1 MLNLSTECWGLVALT
16 SLLGVGCSYTAT
28 VSAQRTFTFPLHL
41 YFQWYQHTELHQHR
55 LWTSSGSV
63 SRALMER
70 EDFLLTAAAQ
80 EPCPGWC
87 RKGTHSRM
95 GGTGYG
101 HSTAGHCWEGT
112 EFFKAHFA
120 HRPRATCSCS
130 TASFQTQLV
139 FEEIPWESLTDKIN
153 QHWEGTVVDGNLK
166 WQSFTLF

>member
-1 MLNLSTECWGLVALT
+1 MLNLSAECWGLVALT

-63 SRALMER
+63 SHALMER

-87 RKGTHSRM
+87 RKGTAGWVALVM
-95 GGTGYG
+95 ATAQLD
-101 HSTAGHCWEGT
+101 TAGKGLSFLRLILHTDPEQPAPALLHP
-112 EFFKAHFA
+112 FKHSWYLKRFPGN
-120 HRPRATCSCS
+120 HW
-130 TASFQTQLV
+130 QT
-139 FEEIPWESLTDKIN
+139 K
-153 QHWEGTVVDGNLK
+153 
-166 WQSFTLF
+166 